1 MARERNLSLAEFSAF
16 CERDP
21 SVDRMIDDRQREMAL
36 SRDNILVEARLSG
49 WVLPEANLRIWL
61 KASLECRVRRILMRD
76 AYADIA
82 SALEETKAREAS
94 EALRYKKY
102 YNIDI
107 GSLEP
112 YHMVLDT
119 ELWNVEQLGM
129 IVCSAIQAL
138 SS

>member
-1 MARERNLSLAEFSAF
+1 
-16 CERDP
+16 
-21 SVDRMIDDRQREMAL
+21 MIDDRQREMGL